1 MNGIEYINID
11 VINVV
16 KEQIIFLQSTMP
28 WEVKKI
34 NKYWLKC
41 FKLVLRYWETTP
53 YHNAFC
59 QVVKIEVI
67 LEQFKKKLVRR
78 HNYLVYGS
86 FGFCATTYKVLKQPA
101 LSSIFPMCSSTYLL
115 KRVVGSVSFGGQL
128 LSGSCLLNM

>member
-16 KEQIIFLQSTMP
+16 NEQIIFLQSTMP

-41 FKLVLRYWETTP
+41 FKLVLRYWENTP

-67 LEQFKKKLVRR
+67 LEQFKKK
-78 HNYLVYGS
+78 NWYG
-86 FGFCATTYKVLKQPA
+86 GTIIWYMAVLAFAPPHTK
-101 LSSIFPMCSSTYLL
+101 F
-115 KRVVGSVSFGGQL
+115 
-128 LSGSCLLNM
+128 

>member
-16 KEQIIFLQSTMP
+16 NEQIIFLQSTMP

-67 LEQFKKKLVRR
+67 LEQFKKKIGTAAQLFGIWQFWLLR
-78 HNYLVYGS
+78 HHIQSSKAASVVIDFSYVFFHIS
-86 FGFCATTYKVLKQPA
+86 FEKSGGVGILWRTTT
-101 LSSIFPMCSSTYLL
+101 IW
-115 KRVVGSVSFGGQL
+115 
-128 LSGSCLLNM
+128 